1 MKNKKKLIII
11 FSVVTIAAIA
21 CIVTFLIINNNPKD
35 NSIPKEET
43 TTKEEKIINFELK
56 EFTILEDEEY
66 TIDSFID
73 KDKSDSNLTYSFE
86 SEEMATYKEVGEY
99 TIRIVATD
107 DSNNETVKETKLI
120 IEKKEVNNETSN
132 QTQEKFSTNNNTQP
146 QPTTPAP
153 APQPAQELYYGLGAP
168 YESTNPP
175 YLFDTSEETYRKMIG
190 SRESFLSK
198 DVSLFNAQGPTVST
212 WGERI
217 AWSKTKDWLNP
228 DGYQYKVYIYNCKRV
243 NSAYTG
249 DPNNK
254 PEVTNPTYNTYT
266 YKGDDGGDCGRLI
279 GEYYYTDTNG
289 SKAWEW
295 NPNNLHF

>member
-11 FSVVTIAAIA
+11 FSVVTIAVIA

-43 TTKEEKIINFELK
+43 TIKEEKNINFELK

-73 KDKSDSNLTYSFE
+73 KDKSDSNLAYSFE

-120 IEKKEVNNETSN
+120 IEKIEANNETSN
-132 QTQEKFSTNNNTQP
+132 QTQEKSSTNNNTQP
-146 QPTTPAP
+146 QTTTPAP
-153 APQPAQELYYGLGAP
+153 APQPAQDLYYGPLAP
-168 YESTNPP
+168 NGTANPIYMLP
-175 YLFDTSEETYRKMIG
+175 ADDETWNKITRLM
-190 SRESFLSK
+190 RE
-198 DVSLFNAQGPTVST
+198 DVSLFNAQGPTVATESLPS
-212 WGERI
+212 I
-217 AWSKTKDWLNP
+217 WSKNSSMSTT
-228 DGYQYKVYIYNCKRV
+228 DGYTFEVVIKNCKKIN
-243 NSAYTG
+243 NSSNA
-249 DPNNK
+249 D
-254 PEVTNPTYNTYT
+254 NPTYNTYT
-266 YKGDDGGDCGRLI
+266 YEQASSGSCDRII
-279 GEYYYTDTNG
+279 GKYYYTDTNG
-289 SKAWEW
+289 SRVWKW